1 MASLAEIPLKKA
13 LFKPKILPSKVL
25 AGTNSDVLQI
35 MKVNN
40 DNKSLKKSPAVLL
53 KVNS

>member
-1 MASLAEIPLKKA
+1 MASLSEIPLKRA
-13 LFKPKILPSKVL
+13 LFKPKVLPSKVL

-35 MKVNN
+35 LKVNN
-40 DNKSLKKSPAVLL
+40 DNKSQKKSAAVLL

>member
-1 MASLAEIPLKKA
+1 MASLTEIPLKRA

-25 AGTNSDVLQI
+25 SGTNSDVLQI
-35 MKVNN
+35 IKVNN
-40 DNKSLKKSPAVLL
+40 DNKSQKKSSAVIL